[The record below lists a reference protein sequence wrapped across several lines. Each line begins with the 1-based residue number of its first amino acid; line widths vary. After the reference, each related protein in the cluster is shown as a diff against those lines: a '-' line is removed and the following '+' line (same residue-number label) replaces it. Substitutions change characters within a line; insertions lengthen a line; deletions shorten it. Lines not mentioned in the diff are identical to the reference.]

1 MNNKRLKICL
11 LMLFLFVPLLSAH
24 AQMINSVVSRSMY
37 ADKKAFNEG
46 DIITVLIV
54 EFATGTNES
63 NTSTN
68 SDNRTTIS
76 ANTSGKFS
84 SMLPSLG
91 LNSQL
96 SNRHDAKG
104 GTQTSGTLESKMTA
118 VVTEVQENGLLTVQ
132 GSRSVDVNG
141 EVQITTL
148 TGLIRPED
156 VTAAN
161 TVFSY
166 NIANAQ
172 ISYAGK
178 GHVTSAA
185 KPGFFAK
192 IWNWIF

>member
-1 MNNKRLKICL
+1 MNNKRLRICL
-11 LMLFLFVPLLSAH
+11 MVLFLLVPLLSAH

-63 NTSTN
+63 NTQAN

-84 SMLPSLG
+84 GMLPSLG

-104 GTQTSGTLESKMTA
+104 ATQTSGTLESKMTA
-118 VVTEVQENGLLTVQ
+118 VVTEVQDNGLLTVQ

-148 TGLIRPED
+148 IGLIRPED
-156 VTAAN
+156 VTASN

-172 ISYAGK
+172 ISYAGT
-178 GHVTSAA
+178 GHVSSAA
-185 KPGFFAK
+185 KPGIFAR